1 MSPKSIVFIKLSLI
15 CFCNQWS
22 IAYFTEFDIQMKE
35 IVLMK
40 NSPKTTTRTCPWD
53 NWYIVVK
60 KIWTIQFY
68 HMTYHINK
76 ISDLVSLSIRKCHK
90 ITSVCEDLAIICAS
104 IREQCIWIGEVNLD
118 SSILTYYSLQV
129 LDAVGR
135 WERELDVFLIRNWWW
150 SFNRCLP

>member
-90 ITSVCEDLAIICAS
+90 IASVCEDLAICVSNKRTMHFNKGIEFTTFYA
-104 IREQCIWIGEVNLD
+104 NLALPT
-118 SSILTYYSLQV
+118 SS
-129 LDAVGR
+129 
-135 WERELDVFLIRNWWW
+135 
-150 SFNRCLP
+150 RCCR